1 MVRAVSSNFDQND
14 KQTYALFDRLN
25 SFLKVLVSLTVVAVI
40 CGSALGFKV
49 VEGTNVLVLRFG
61 EIVRVEQQAG
71 LHFKAPWPIERLIT
85 VDGRARSSST
95 PPFEVLTRDKKNIV
109 LVTGLVWRT
118 IDPAIFFRSLGAV
131 SEAEEKILGLAMNAN
146 ISVLGGF
153 DLSALVSTEPSQL
166 QINLVQQN
174 VLDAINAIAIPKYG
188 VEAKQVGFQ
197 RISLPAQ
204 NTQFVLEQMRA
215 ERRQSAA
222 RFIADGERRAME
234 IRSAADLE
242 AARIIAVAEESA
254 AKTLGSAEAEAARIY
269 AEAHQLDP
277 DFYRFV
283 RSLETLENTL
293 GAGAQITLR
302 TDAAPFDLLVRE
314 KPLSLSDRSKAPH
327 ILEARAIDRM
337 DMTTPQVVREEKI
350 P

>member
-1 MVRAVSSNFDQND
+1 MSNNFEQND
-14 KQTYALFDRLN
+14 KRIFALLDRLN
-25 SFLKVLVSLTVVAVI
+25 SFLKVLVSLTVITVI
-40 CGSALGFKV
+40 CGSALSFKV
-49 VEGTNVLVLRFG
+49 IEGMNVLVLRFG

-109 LVTGLVWRT
+109 LVTGVVWRT
-118 IDPAIFFRSLGAV
+118 TNPAIFFRSLSTV

-153 DLSALVSTEPSQL
+153 DLSALVSTEQSQL
-166 QINLVQQN
+166 QINVVQQN

-197 RISLPAQ
+197 RISLPTQ

-215 ERRQSAA
+215 ERRRSAA
-222 RFIADGERRAME
+222 RFIADGERKASE
-234 IRSAADLE
+234 IRSTADLE
-242 AARIIAVAEESA
+242 AARIIAAAEESA
-254 AKTLGSAEAEAARIY
+254 ARTLGSAESEAARIY
-269 AEAHQLDP
+269 AEAHRLNP

-314 KPLSLSDRSKAPH
+314 RPLSLSEHSKAPD
-327 ILEARAIDRM
+327 IFEASAIDPL
-337 DMTTPQVVREEKI
+337 DVATQLAHDEEA